1 MKGRIAIAV
10 KISIKPLSMLT
21 TDALG
26 SGSMHPCSSR
36 VPGIFQRREI
46 SRLRQHIHNSCCDH
60 SHKRNQAIDG
70 SRVISHRIA
79 YEVMQSTLVTL

>member
-46 SRLRQHIHNSCCDH
+46 SRLRQHIHDPCCDH
-60 SHKRNQAIDG
+60 SHKRNEAIDG
-70 SRVISHRIA
+70 SRVISHHTA